1 MNIKLSPN
9 KNIHFIGIGGT
20 GMSGIA
26 SIVYSMGFPVSG
38 SDSSG
43 NPILNKLSEIG
54 IKIFNLHNGANIPG
68 DTQLVVKSAA
78 IPEEN
83 PEIFSAKLRNI
94 PVIKYAKILGY
105 VMDMKKGIAISGTHG
120 KTTTTSLIAY
130 ILKNCGGNPGYV
142 IGGVVPQLGGSS
154 APGENDYFVAEVCE
168 FDRSFHN
175 IKPMYAILNNIEEDH
190 LDYYSGLDEILEA
203 FKEFILQIKPGGILF
218 YSVSSDNIKKILPD
232 YKGRKICYGY
242 DTEADIKG
250 ENYYIDD
257 YGKTRFVIN
266 ILGKE
271 KVQVKMQLFG
281 MHNVINALAAFSV
294 CFYIGIPIEDIL
306 AGIEGFTGVKR
317 RFEILYDKNFTLV
330 DDYAHHPTEIR
341 TVLKYSRK
349 KFKNRRIIS
358 VFQPHQHSRTRFLLE
373 DFAKSFS
380 DADIIIVP
388 DIYFVRD
395 SEIEKKM
402 ISSKDLMKKI
412 VENSGNAFY
421 IPSFDE
427 IEKFLNDNI
436 MDNDLVIFMGAGNI
450 NEIGYNIKNRCEV

>member
-1 MNIKLSPN
+1 MKLNPN
-9 KNIHFIGIGGT
+9 KNIHFVGIGGT
-20 GMSGIA
+20 GMSGLA
-26 SIVYSMGFPVSG
+26 SIVHSMGFPVSG

-43 NPILNKLSEIG
+43 NNSLKILSELG
-54 IKIFNLHNGANIPG
+54 IKIFHVHNSANIPG
-68 DTQLVVKSAA
+68 ETQLVVRSAA
-78 IPEEN
+78 IPEDN
-83 PEIFSAKLRNI
+83 PEIFTAATRNI
-94 PVIKYAKILGY
+94 PVIKYAQMLGY
-105 VMDMKKGIAISGTHG
+105 IMDMKNGIAVSGTHG

-154 APGENDYFVAEVCE
+154 APGENDYFVAEACE
-168 FDRSFHN
+168 YDRSFHN
-175 IKPMYAILNNIEEDH
+175 IRPVYAILNNIEEDH
-190 LDYYSGLDEILEA
+190 LDYYSGLDEILES
-203 FKEFILQIKPGGILF
+203 FKKFILQIKPDGILF
-218 YSVSSDNIKKILPD
+218 YSASSENIKKILPD

-242 DTEADIKG
+242 DTPADIKG

-257 YGKTRFVIN
+257 SGFTRFDID

-271 KVQVKMQLFG
+271 KVNVSMNLFG
-281 MHNVINALAAFSV
+281 MHNVINALAAFAV

-306 AGIEGFTGVKR
+306 AGISGFKGVKR
-317 RFEILYDKNFTLV
+317 RFEVLYDKNFTLV

-341 TVLKYSRK
+341 TVLKYARK

-412 VENSGNAFY
+412 VKNSGNAFY

-436 MDNDLVIFMGAGNI
+436 MDNDMVIFMGAGNI